1 MKLKFPSR
9 LIEITIKIQ
18 YSRSMKHQTR
28 YKYSR
33 QREDLYNLLCSVK
46 THPTA
51 AWLYNTLKKD
61 HPHLSQGT
69 VYRNLNIL
77 ADQQRIKIITI
88 DGEFAHFDADMSMH
102 NHVICTQCGKVED
115 VYAEPHPTCEAAAAE
130 QSGYQINTHRLDF
143 FGICPI
149 CRKKIYTG

>member
-1 MKLKFPSR
+1 MK
-9 LIEITIKIQ
+9 Q
-18 YSRSMKHQTR
+18 QTR

-33 QREDLYNLLCSVK
+33 QREDLYNLLRSVK

-51 AWLYNTLKKD
+51 AWLYKTLKKD

-77 ADQQRIKIITI
+77 AEQKRIKVVTV
-88 DGEFAHFDADMSMH
+88 DGEFAHFDADMSLH

-115 VYAEPHPTCEAAAAE
+115 VHVQPHQMCELDAAA

-143 FGICPI
+143 FGVCPA
-149 CRKKIYTG
+149 CREKVVEHSKNISV